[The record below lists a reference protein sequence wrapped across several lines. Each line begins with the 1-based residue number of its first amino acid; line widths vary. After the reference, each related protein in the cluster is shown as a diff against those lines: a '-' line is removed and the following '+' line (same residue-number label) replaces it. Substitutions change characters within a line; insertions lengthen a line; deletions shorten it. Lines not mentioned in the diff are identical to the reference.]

1 MQDYLKQQVEARQQA
16 WHQAKEL
23 LDRAAAEKR
32 DLSGEEE
39 QSYGR
44 IMADLDQRSARI
56 EELRAEV
63 QRQADIDASV
73 RSIPEIRTE
82 TSSMRSDADIL
93 RSLALGEIRAH
104 TFEKRTIDT
113 ANDSQIVP
121 QSFYDQIQELMQF
134 AGPMMDPAVVT
145 VLNTASGEDIKVP
158 VQSTRPA
165 ATAIAEA
172 TTISDLDP
180 AFTSLTLKSQ
190 KIAVLTKVSREMITD
205 TGIDLVG
212 FLGRQLGLAIGIKAN
227 NLLTVGTGTVQS
239 NGIANAAGSALTGTA
254 TGGAFTADNLITLV
268 HAVDSA
274 YVRMGAGFQM
284 RRAAVGSVRAL
295 KDNSGRYLFEPAA
308 TVGSPDTLLGYPI
321 YENPDVAAVAANAKS
336 VLFGWHGS
344 YHTRMVGGIDLARSE
359 DAYFGSDEIGFRA
372 TLRVWGDLGQADAV
386 KYFKGGTA

>member
-73 RSIPEIRTE
+73 RSITEIRTE

-104 TFEKRTIDT
+104 TFEKRTIDIT
-113 ANDSQIVP
+113 GDSAIVP

-284 RRAAVGSVRAL
+284 RRATVGSVRAL

-321 YENPDVAAVAANAKS
+321 RENPDVAAVAANAKS
-336 VLFGWHGS
+336 VLFGWNGS

>member
-1 MQDYLKQQVEARQQA
+1 MQDYLKQQVEARQAA

-39 QSYGR
+39 QTYAR
-44 IMADLDQRSARI
+44 IMADLDSRSARI
-56 EELRAEV
+56 DELKAEV

-73 RSIPEIRTE
+73 RSMPEIRQE
-82 TSSMRSDADIL
+82 KSSVRSDADIL
-93 RSLALGEIRAH
+93 RSLAMGEIRSY
-104 TFEKRTIDT
+104 TFEKRALNT
-113 ANDSQIVP
+113 ADDSSIVP

-134 AGPMMDPAVVT
+134 AGPMMDPGVVT
-145 VLNTASGEDIKVP
+145 LLNTASGEDIKVP
-158 VQSTRPA
+158 VQSTRPV

-172 TTISDLDP
+172 TTITDLDP
-180 AFTSLTLKSQ
+180 TFSSLTLKSQ
-190 KIAVLTKVSREMITD
+190 KIAVLTKVSREMLTD

-227 NLLTVGTGTVQS
+227 NKLTVGTGTVEA
-239 NGIANAAGSALTGTA
+239 NGIATAAGSALTGTA

-268 HAVDSA
+268 HAIDSA
-274 YVRMGAGFQM
+274 YVRMGAGWQM
-284 RRAAVGSVRAL
+284 RRATVGSVRSL
-295 KDNSGRYLFEPAA
+295 KDGSGRYLFEPAA

-336 VLFGWHGS
+336 VLFGWNGS
-344 YHTRMVGGIDLARSE
+344 YHTRMVGGIEIARSD
-359 DAYFGSDEIGFRA
+359 DAYFGSDEVGFRA